1 MCLISIIVPVY
12 NSEKTLNRCI
22 DSILSQTF
30 SDFELIIIDDGSSDS
45 SRVISDNYAKIDN
58 RVKVFHKQN
67 GGVSSARNL
76 GLDNVNG
83 KWVTFCDSDDY
94 VSPEWLDYYVRNCR
108 NDIELVVQNYNN
120 LGSHI
125 NDFVGSTADFIERFY
140 DKNIIGYVWNKLYL
154 YSIIDKYN
162 IQFCESF
169 SFLEDEVFNYKYLQY
184 IENIIFT
191 KESGYYYQIP
201 DFNIKYSNADN
212 FEPHYIV
219 FTIIDNIN
227 NLHPIV
233 ETYRF
238 YLKIL
243 FRSMFD
249 SFLKNDSNCKEKLL
263 RYRFAARNNSS
274 VIETLPL
281 KIRMALMLPS
291 FIVFYILKVMA
302 LIRRNL

>member
-1 MCLISIIVPVY
+1 MYCISVIVPVY
-12 NSEKTLNRCI
+12 NSEETLKRCI

-30 SDFELIIIDDGSSDS
+30 SDFELIIVDDGSVDS
-45 SRVISDNYAKIDN
+45 SGDICDSYAELDKRV
-58 RVKVFHKQN
+58 RVFHKPN

-83 KWVTFCDSDDY
+83 RWVTFCDSDDY

-125 NDFVGSTADFIERFY
+125 NDFVGCTADFIERFY
-140 DKNIIGYVWNKLYL
+140 DKDIIGYVWNKLYL

-162 IQFCESF
+162 IRFCESF

-227 NLHPIV
+227 NLHPII

-238 YLKIL
+238 YLKTL
-243 FRSMFD
+243 FRSLFD
-249 SFLKNDSNCKEKLL
+249 SFLKKDSKCKDKLL
-263 RYRFAARNNSS
+263 RYRLVVRNNLS

-281 KIRMALMLPS
+281 KVRIVLKLPF
-291 FIVFYILKVMA
+291 FIAFYILKAMA

>member
-162 IQFCESF
+162 IRFCESF

>member
-1 MCLISIIVPVY
+1 MCLISVIVPVY

-30 SDFELIIIDDGSSDS
+30 SDFELIIVDDGSSDS
-45 SRVISDNYAKIDN
+45 SGEICDNYAKIDN

-76 GLDNVNG
+76 GLENVKG

-94 VSPEWLDYYVRNCR
+94 VSPVWLDIYIRSCR

-120 LGSHI
+120 LDSNI
-125 NDFVGSTADFIERFY
+125 NYFVGSTADFIEKFY
-140 DKNIIGYVWNKLYL
+140 DNDIIGYVWNKLYSC
-154 YSIIDKYN
+154 SIINKYN
-162 IQFCESF
+162 ILFYESF
-169 SFLEDEVFNYKYLQY
+169 SFLEDEVFNYMYLQY
-184 IENIIFT
+184 IESIIFT
-191 KESGYYYQIP
+191 KESGYYYEIP
-201 DFNIKYSNADN
+201 DFNIKYTNADN

-219 FTIIDNIN
+219 FTIIDRIN
-227 NLHPIV
+227 KLHPII

-243 FRSMFD
+243 FRSLFD
-249 SFLKNDSNCKEKLL
+249 SFLKKNSNCKEKLL
-263 RYRFAARNNSS
+263 RYRFVVRNNSS

-281 KIRMALMLPS
+281 KIRMVLKLPS
-291 FIVFYILKVMA
+291 FFVFYILKFMA

>member
-1 MCLISIIVPVY
+1 MCLISVIVPVY
-12 NSEKTLNRCI
+12 NSEKTLTRCI

-30 SDFELIIIDDGSSDS
+30 SDFELIIVDDGSSDS
-45 SRVISDNYAKIDN
+45 SSEISDNYAKIDN

-76 GLDNVNG
+76 GLANVKG

-94 VSPEWLDYYVRNCR
+94 VSPKWLDIYIRNCR

-120 LGSHI
+120 FGSNI
-125 NDFVGSTADFIERFY
+125 SYFVGCTADFIEKFY
-140 DKNIIGYVWNKLYL
+140 DKDIIGYVWNKLYL
-154 YSIIDKYN
+154 CSIINKYN
-162 IQFCESF
+162 IRFSECF
-169 SFLEDEVFNYKYLQY
+169 SFLEDEVFNYMYLQY
-184 IENIIFT
+184 IESIIFT
-191 KESGYYYQIP
+191 KESGYYYEIP
-201 DFNIKYSNADN
+201 DFNIKYTNADN

-219 FTIIDNIN
+219 FTIIDKIN
-227 NLHPIV
+227 KLHPII

-243 FRSMFD
+243 FRSLFD
-249 SFLKNDSNCKEKLL
+249 SFLKKDSNCKEKLL

-281 KIRMALMLPS
+281 KIRMALKLPS
-291 FIVFYILKVMA
+291 FIVFYILKVMV

>member
-1 MCLISIIVPVY
+1 MCFISVIVPVY

-30 SDFELIIIDDGSSDS
+30 SDFELIIVDDGSSDS
-45 SRVISDNYAKIDN
+45 SGEISDYYAKIDN

-83 KWVTFCDSDDY
+83 RWVTFCDSDDY
-94 VSPEWLDYYVRNCR
+94 VSPEWLGYYVRNCR
-108 NDIELVVQNYNN
+108 NHIELVVQSYNN
-120 LGSHI
+120 LDSHI
-125 NDFVGSTADFIERFY
+125 NGFVGRTADFIEKFY
-140 DKNIIGYVWNKLYL
+140 DKDIIGYVWNKLYL

-162 IQFCESF
+162 IRFYESF
-169 SFLEDEVFNYKYLQY
+169 LFLEDEVFNYRYLQY

-191 KESGYYYQIP
+191 KESGYYYEIP
-201 DFNIKYSNADN
+201 DFNIKYTNADN
-212 FEPHYIV
+212 FEPHYVV
-219 FTIIDNIN
+219 FTIIDKIN
-227 NLHPIV
+227 KLHPII

-238 YLKIL
+238 YLRIL

-249 SFLKNDSNCKEKLL
+249 SFLKKDSNCKEKLL
-263 RYRFAARNNSS
+263 RYRFAVRNNSN

-281 KIRMALMLPS
+281 KIRMALKLPS
-291 FIVFYILKVMA
+291 FIVFYILRFMA